1 MYISQA
7 LIDNINDS
15 NSNAI
20 EVYLR
25 ANNIQKS
32 EEDEGMETKLWVNKL
47 FGQSKINLDNFEEF
61 LFSELFYGKR
71 KLIRVY
77 KIDECRKYS
86 LPTDWGEGLALY
98 SDGKG
103 YEFSNILS

>member
-1 MYISQA
+1 MGDDIMYISQA

-71 KLIRVY
+71 KLIRFIKLTNAGNIHYLLIGVR
-77 KIDECRKYS
+77 IS
-86 LPTDWGEGLALY
+86 LIFG
-98 SDGKG
+98 
-103 YEFSNILS
+103 